1 MAETEG
7 EPFHGVDAISGLPL
21 DDLKPN
27 TPHIAPDD
35 GFPLPHGFGDCE
47 PKSFLEGFLNH
58 HSGRPLEGV
67 DGPMGIRGEDQDVH
81 MGKPFRCEANFLE
94 DRFPLWI
101 VRSPSSRQDQL
112 QRSVFHDEAAGF
124 DNPQRIFEV
133 VEPGHLHHQGQLA
146 VQAKAVENRKD
157 LFFR

>member
-1 MAETEG
+1 MGVSLEQKEHDSELISDEAGEKKVFHGVLPAFFPHGTAFLRTLQKMAETEG

-67 DGPMGIRGEDQDVH
+67 DGPMGIRG
-81 MGKPFRCEANFLE
+81 
-94 DRFPLWI
+94 
-101 VRSPSSRQDQL
+101 
-112 QRSVFHDEAAGF
+112 
-124 DNPQRIFEV
+124 
-133 VEPGHLHHQGQLA
+133 
-146 VQAKAVENRKD
+146 
-157 LFFR
+157 